1 MRAWL
6 TRGYS
11 LREIA
16 AAMAAALP
24 GHEVLASGAAAAR
37 GAIPGAVPNTI
48 PGTILEPDPVDDAGY
63 LDFVRAA
70 VRTHGIELVVP
81 TRRAALLDRARDSL
95 GCRVETAA
103 PAPMLE
109 LIHDKLAFADALADD
124 PLLAPTLPVRSVA
137 ELRAGLD
144 DFRARGIP
152 ACVKPAR
159 GVNGIGFL
167 AFTDRPRLAQLAE
180 PELRET
186 RPDTF
191 VAALAEAE
199 GDGPCPP
206 HVLME
211 FLPGIEI
218 SVDALAWR
226 GRLLGHAARTKR
238 SAEVQELTTEH
249 PLAPA
254 VARLVTRFA
263 LHGLVSVQFRLD
275 ARGAPRLLEI
285 NPRPAGGCTFAEA
298 AGCGLVA
305 AWARLL
311 VGEIGPDEVRVPR
324 VAALLRRGA
333 TTAVEPLEPAAPAD
347 SPADAFDAGPA
358 DARCAA

>member
-1 MRAWL
+1 MRTWL

-24 GHEVLASGAAAAR
+24 GHEVLASGAV
-37 GAIPGAVPNTI
+37 AVPSTI
-48 PGTILEPDPVDDAGY
+48 PGTIVEPDPVDDAGY

-70 VRTHGIELVVP
+70 VRARGIDVLVP

-103 PAPMLE
+103 PAATLE
-109 LIHDKLAFADALADD
+109 LIHDKLTFAEALAGD

-137 ELRAGLD
+137 EFRAGLES
-144 DFRARGIP
+144 FRERGIP

-186 RPDTF
+186 RPDAF
-191 VAALAEAE
+191 AAALAEAE
-199 GDGPCPP
+199 GDGSCPP

-211 FLPGIEI
+211 FLPGVEVSI
-218 SVDALAWR
+218 DALAWH

-238 SAEVQELTTEH
+238 SAELQALTTDH
-249 PLAPA
+249 PLAID
-254 VARLVTRFA
+254 VARLATRFA

-275 ARGAPRLLEI
+275 ARGTPRLLEI

-333 TTAVEPLEPAAPAD
+333 TTAVEPLEPAGASVDPSVD
-347 SPADAFDAGPA
+347 PSAG
-358 DARCAA
+358 ARCAA

>member
-11 LREIA
+11 LREIR
-16 AAMAAALP
+16 AAMVAALP
-24 GHEVLASGAAAAR
+24 GHEVLASGAAVLRGDPGGSGDAPAA
-37 GAIPGAVPNTI
+37 IV
-48 PGTILEPDPVDDAGY
+48 EPDPVDDADY
-63 LDFVRAA
+63 LDFVRAE
-70 VRTHGIELVVP
+70 VRAHGVDLVVP
-81 TRRAALLDRARDSL
+81 TRRAALLDRARDSI

-103 PAPMLE
+103 PAATLE
-109 LIHDKLAFADALADD
+109 LIRDKLAFAEALAGD
-124 PLLAPTLPVRSVA
+124 PLLAPTLPVRSVD
-137 ELRAGLD
+137 ELRAGLEV
-144 DFRARGIP
+144 FRERGLL

-191 VAALAEAE
+191 AAALAEAE
-199 GDGPCPP
+199 RHGPCPP

-211 FLPGIEI
+211 FLPGVEV

-238 SAEVQELTTEH
+238 SAELQELTTGH
-249 PLAPA
+249 PLALE
-254 VARLVTRFA
+254 VRRLVERFA

-275 ARGAPRLLEI
+275 AHGVPRLLEI

-324 VAALLRRGA
+324 VEALLRRGA
-333 TTAVEPLEPAAPAD
+333 TTAVEHVDLVAAPGDASADAPAD
-347 SPADAFDAGPA
+347 S
-358 DARCAA
+358 RCVA